1 MLATSISHVPDTWI
15 SYQSWN
21 ADSRLWWT
29 QILCSTGIKKRDQ
42 EDPVLARGGEGRQE
56 GFGLDIQ
63 ASLER
68 DHGEKQEDWHSD
80 SYSSSMGK
88 RKASIG
94 RLYNSQ
100 EIWTVR
106 FSGTNAKRGMNYSV
120 CRDVSF
126 RESGWREAFLAV
138 QGFRHT
144 HTHVYTRVPP
154 LLNPRERNCPFKPIP
169 SGKLW
174 VLLWPAVFPLGQVP
188 RMWAGKRC
196 LLSDAARTWGPACN
210 AQPPSSDDAIHPNPV
225 QCSPCLQAPSPGL
238 LETQIV
244 KSNDPNACGVRGSEG
259 GSQERTSSASS

>member
-1 MLATSISHVPDTWI
+1 MGK
-15 SYQSWN
+15 N
-21 ADSRLWWT
+21 
-29 QILCSTGIKKRDQ
+29 KRTD
-42 EDPVLARGGEGRQE
+42 
-56 GFGLDIQ
+56 
-63 ASLER
+63 
-68 DHGEKQEDWHSD
+68 SD

-94 RLYNSQ
+94 RLYNLQ
-100 EIWTVR
+100 EIWTAR

-144 HTHVYTRVPP
+144 HIHTHMYIHVCPHSSIPERGTVHLNQSP
-154 LLNPRERNCPFKPIP
+154 LGNCGCF
-169 SGKLW
+169 SG
-174 VLLWPAVFPLGQVP
+174 LLFPLGQVP

-244 KSNDPNACGVRGSEG
+244 KSNDPNASGVRGSEG